1 MKLFLLNITN
11 FILSLLCHQSA
22 AKGLRLNWIRESVE
36 IEMMGKLLMNSTQ
49 ITLLFIFFCF

>member
-22 AKGLRLNWIRESVE
+22 AKGEILLAMLHKAGKNRQTILIRP
-36 IEMMGKLLMNSTQ
+36 K
-49 ITLLFIFFCF
+49 